1 MNLNIQDNNRIL
13 ETFEFPVEYGE
24 NKLSIPLEKMRSKA
38 LGNISEICFVI
49 HPEDVREEEGM
60 FKIGS
65 IKIQ

>member
-1 MNLNIQDNNRIL
+1 
-13 ETFEFPVEYGE
+13 
-24 NKLSIPLEKMRSKA
+24 MRSKA